1 MNPTRRALRA
11 TLVPVLLA
19 AACPAAAAEVIP
31 ITWNAAQRFQL
42 TSAVLPGKTVEV
54 CGRLP
59 RGALVRWSF
68 ESAAP
73 LDFNIHYHEGRKVV
87 VPDQRAGVSA
97 TRGTLLA
104 RVAQDYCW
112 MWTQR
117 GSVDVPLTLTL
128 QRTRR

>member
-1 MNPTRRALRA
+1 MAI
-11 TLVPVLLA
+11 LLA
-19 AACPAAAAEVIP
+19 GAGAAGAAEVIP
-31 ITWNAAQRFQL
+31 ITWDAAQRFQL
-42 TSAVLPGKTVEV
+42 TSSVAAGKFVEV

-73 LDFNIHYHEGRKVV
+73 LDFNIHFHQGKKVV
-87 VPDQRAGVSA
+87 VPAKRDGAA
-97 TRGTLLA
+97 TASGTLLA

-117 GSVDVPLTLTL
+117 GSVDTLLTLTL